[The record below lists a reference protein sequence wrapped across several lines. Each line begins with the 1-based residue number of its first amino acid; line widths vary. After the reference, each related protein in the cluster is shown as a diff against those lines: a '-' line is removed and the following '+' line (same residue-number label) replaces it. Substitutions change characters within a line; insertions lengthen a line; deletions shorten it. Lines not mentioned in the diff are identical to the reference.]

1 MRPVPFPHRA
11 GLLAPTLPPDAPHA
25 AGTAH
30 LLLAALRE
38 ALRRHETVALL
49 DPDDDRLRAADG
61 SIIDARHP
69 DAEELVDWQFRVARR
84 RDVVWLDLRTSAT
97 LTLRSRRPAGPI
109 ESFAAPAGQPIAAQ
123 LDAALAA
130 WLGARRQAP
139 VAPLPP
145 LTLAELT
152 ELARRL
158 EATASAGHDA
168 IPGATAAVAPT
179 WRATFLTALGAL
191 APALRGAASA
201 ALVAQVPDHPLA
213 QRAAC
218 LARLRQP
225 GADRGSVLPIALLT
239 PADGKGYLPIWGGAA
254 PADRPD
260 EAPGLRYQGMAA
272 LLLPTN
278 EYALHNYAVQLA
290 EHGRLEESHRW
301 ADRAATLRPTFAAAQ
316 LDCARRMR
324 RVGRV
329 GHAITEIAYRCD
341 EVEGMAARGELPA
354 ADAPQRH
361 HAALLR
367 AFAHHDA
374 GELADAVAVAE
385 RALAAVP
392 AAMRG
397 EFAWAEARLAKW
409 RTSPGALARAH
420 ATAAASRRRPGEVIR
435 GLALGRI
442 TDADELALLLEAL
455 LAIGEPGQAVVA
467 FHQCA
472 AGERGELLGDG
483 KARLL
488 AARALIHT
496 GELAAALEQLQIVQL
511 RRPQARLEAEVGRVL
526 RLAATRPAAAWHEV
540 IAGLRRRGALRLAA
554 MATRDLGDW
563 VPGLRAPGPAATAA
577 TSQRELD
584 AVVAQLAGAVPE
596 AAPWAAA
603 IATRLAPPARRDLAA
618 ADELA
623 QEWWTV
629 LVPPAKDRRAHAASA
644 MLALAL
650 ALDQYFRQV
659 AGGATPLAGAYRHI
673 AVEALHLVRRARF
686 QVEDRA
692 VRGLLATLEA
702 HAGVDEWLLD
712 TWLLRVERAL
722 DLENEHGEKLVEFTG
737 DLPRISALL
746 RGDERIAWELRFA
759 FDLAA
764 TPGQHEP
771 AAMMFDRT
779 LRAGDAGAGA
789 VPWARLLL
797 TCPPGPAA
805 LDEAWLVARAAQHP
819 LGHLALARHALLAG
833 HAEVARDAATRAL
846 VATPPDGRADVT
858 TRLARIAAERGLA
871 PDALAVAPP
880 TTPEAAMAR
889 AAAEVR
895 AGRVADALRTVAQL
909 DRFAA
914 PRRVGRLVLEA
925 GRADEALVLLR
936 YAAHRFTRPEEWSL
950 LAVAAWH
957 ARRPGV
963 AADAYQRYIDAGG
976 ELTPDVLA
984 AYVSMLISGG
994 RFTDAAPWAHRLLEA
1009 SQQAPAYRAVAL
1021 GSMASVLLGQGRF
1034 AEAARQARDARA
1046 LLAGDDGRA
1055 MDDLLA
1061 RCEARQQ
1068 PARIADPDDDV
1079 ERQALLALARGDTA
1093 AVLRLGGGLDEERG
1107 GVLAAALH
1115 AVSERTS
1122 ADDTAAL
1129 TAAARVLTRTIG
1141 ATSDAAVHARL
1152 TALRLREDAF
1162 ILIDPPPV
1170 PRGPLDVAGFDAA
1183 FAARSQRPDASR

>member
-11 GLLAPTLPPDAPHA
+11 GLLAPTLPGELPHA
-25 AGTAH
+25 GATAR
-30 LLLAALRE
+30 LLLAMVRE
-38 ALRRHETVALL
+38 ALLRHDAVALL
-49 DPDDDRLRAADG
+49 DPDDDRLRGSDG
-61 SIIDARHP
+61 ALIDARHP
-69 DAEELVDWQFRVARR
+69 EAEDHLDWQFRVARR
-84 RDVVWLDLRTSAT
+84 RDVLWLDLST
-97 LTLRSRRPAGPI
+97 LAAPKLRSRRPAGPI
-109 ESFAAPAGQPIAAQ
+109 ESFAAPDGATLSQQ
-123 LDAALAA
+123 LDGMLAA
-130 WLGARRQAP
+130 WLAARRQGP
-139 VAPLPP
+139 VVALPS
-145 LTLAELT
+145 LRLAELAD
-152 ELARRL
+152 LARRL
-158 EATASAGHDA
+158 EATASAGADA
-168 IPGATAAVAPT
+168 VRAATVAVVAP
-179 WRATFLTALGAL
+179 WRATFLFALGAL
-191 APALRGAASA
+191 APGLRGTASA
-201 ALVAQVPDHPLA
+201 ALVELVPDHPLA
-213 QRAAC
+213 QRAVC

-225 GADRGSVLPIALLT
+225 GADRRSVLPVALLT
-239 PADGKGYLPIWGGAA
+239 PADGKGYLPIWGGEA
-254 PADRPD
+254 PPERPD
-260 EAPGLRYQGMAA
+260 EPPGLRYQGMAA

-278 EYALHNYAVQLA
+278 EYALHNFAVQLA

-324 RVGRV
+324 RVGRA
-329 GHAITEIAYRCD
+329 GHAIAEIAYRCD
-341 EVEGMAARGELPA
+341 EVEAMASRGELPA
-354 ADAPQRH
+354 ADEPQRY

-374 GELADAVAVAE
+374 GDLDDAIAVAE

-392 AAMRG
+392 TAMRG
-397 EFAWAEARLAKW
+397 EFAWARARVDKW
-409 RTSPGALARAH
+409 RSSPGALARAH
-420 ATAAASRRRPGEVIR
+420 ATAAAIRRVPAEVIR

-511 RRPQARLEAEVGRVL
+511 RRPQARLEAEIGRVL
-526 RLAATRPAAAWHEV
+526 RLAATRPAAAWHEI
-540 IAGLRRRGALRLAA
+540 IAGLRRRGAQRLAA
-554 MATRDLGDW
+554 MAARDLGDW

-577 TSQRELD
+577 ASQRDLA
-584 AVVAQLAGAVPE
+584 AVVARMTNAVPE

-603 IATRLAPPARRDLAA
+603 IVARLTPPARRDLAA

-623 QEWWTV
+623 QEWWSV
-629 LVPPAKDRRAHAASA
+629 LVPPGKDRRAHAASA

-659 AGGATPLAGAYRHI
+659 ATGATPLAGAYRHI

-692 VRGLLATLEA
+692 VHGLLATLEA

-712 TWLLRVERAL
+712 GWLLRVERAL
-722 DLENEHGEKLVEFTG
+722 DLENEHGEKLVELTS
-737 DLPRISALL
+737 DLPRVSALL

-759 FDLAA
+759 FDLAS

-771 AAMMFDRT
+771 AAMMFERA
-779 LRAGDAGAGA
+779 LRGGDAGAGA
-789 VPWARLLL
+789 GPWARLLL
-797 TCPPGPAA
+797 TCPAGPGA

-819 LGHLALARHALLAG
+819 LGYAALARHALVAG
-833 HAEVARDAATRAL
+833 HDELARDAATRAL
-846 VATPPDGRADVT
+846 AAAPPDDRADVAAL
-858 TRLARIAAERGLA
+858 LASFAPGKVLAE
-871 PDALAVAPP
+871 PPP
-880 TTPEAAMAR
+880 TTSDAALVR
-889 AAAEVR
+889 ATIEVR
-895 AGRVADALRTVAQL
+895 AGRVADALRTIAVV

-925 GRADEALVLLR
+925 GRPDEALTLLR

-957 ARRPGV
+957 ARRPGI
-963 AADAYQRYIDAGG
+963 AADAYQRYFETGG
-976 ELTPDVLA
+976 AAAPEMLA

-994 RFTDAAPWAHRLLEA
+994 RFTEAQPWAHRLVEA
-1009 SQQAPAYRAVAL
+1009 SAQAPAYRAVAL
-1021 GSMASVLLGQGRF
+1021 GSMAAVLLGQGRF
-1034 AEAARQARDARA
+1034 AEAARQARDART
-1046 LLAGDDGRA
+1046 LLAGSDVSA

-1068 PARIADPDDDV
+1068 PARIADPDDAA
-1079 ERQALLALARGDTA
+1079 ERQAALALARGDLA
-1093 AVLRLGGGLDEERG
+1093 AVLRLATGEDAERG
-1107 GVLAAALH
+1107 GIVAAALH
-1115 AVSERTS
+1115 ASAERAT
-1122 ADDTAAL
+1122 ADDAPAL
-1129 TAAARVLTRTIG
+1129 AAASRVLTQTIG
-1141 ATSDAAVHARL
+1141 ATSDGAVHARL

-1170 PRGPLDVAGFDAA
+1170 PRGPLDIAGFDAA
-1183 FAARSQRPDASR
+1183 FAARQRAGTNR